1 LKSKIIYRVSGWFV
15 SSIIGINRIIPIQS
29 SIKEWVKLRQT
40 PVTQGLSSQNEKLN
54 ILFICPSLGEYESI
68 KPVISAVRSSSNIHL
83 SFFSDSGYSMLKKEP
98 SLWSTLSYTPID
110 QYSKVQRYLDEINP
124 DRIVIAHNFM
134 WPNLL
139 RVIIEREIR
148 LYLIELT
155 IDRSRRLKLL
165 WAALWRPTFDHASL
179 ITTSDQGSFEYFREQ
194 QNLSNVKLTE
204 SLRYLSAL
212 NYADSSWKDKLIEKF
227 CNRRPTLILGSAHRE
242 DIEIFAPIY
251 VELIKTHQ
259 LLIVPHYIDDETIAM
274 IRNHIGRSMTYSL
287 IEEIADDP
295 ILIVD
300 QIGILKYLYRYA
312 SIAYIGGGFG
322 RGIHN
327 AQEAV
332 PYGVP
337 IIFGPNYQ
345 KFAYAQQLIKERQAY
360 SITTSSELQSTV
372 SSLASVD
379 SPSLGITLSKNK
391 LERDIQYIANAI
403 ID

>member
-1 LKSKIIYRVSGWFV
+1 
-15 SSIIGINRIIPIQS
+15 
-29 SIKEWVKLRQT
+29 
-40 PVTQGLSSQNEKLN
+40 
-54 ILFICPSLGEYESI
+54 
-68 KPVISAVRSSSNIHL
+68 
-83 SFFSDSGYSMLKKEP
+83 MLKKEP
-98 SLWSTLSYTPID
+98 HLWSTLSYTPID
-110 QYSKVQRYLDEINP
+110 QYSKVQRYLNEINP

-155 IDRSRRLKLL
+155 IDRSKRLKLL
-165 WAALWRPTFDHASL
+165 WAALWRPAFDHASL

-194 QNLSNVKLTE
+194 QNLGNVKLTE

-287 IEEIADDP
+287 IEEIA
-295 ILIVD
+295 
-300 QIGILKYLYRYA
+300 ILKYLYRYA

-322 RGIHN
+322 RGIHS

-345 KFAYAQQLIKERQAY
+345 KFAYAQQLLKERQAY
-360 SITTSSELQSTV
+360 SITTSSELQITV

-379 SPSLGITLSKNK
+379 SPSLGNTLSKNK
-391 LERDIQYIANAI
+391 LGRDIQYIANAI